1 MWTNSY
7 SMEQAGEFL
16 KRARRAKGVTQADFA
31 ESLCVSHATLSA
43 LENGRSVSTKTLE
56 RALQD
61 LGFRLVIV
69 PKTAD
74 VRVVERGER

>member
-43 LENGRSVSTKTLE
+43 LENGRSVSTKTL
-56 RALQD
+56 
-61 LGFRLVIV
+61 
-69 PKTAD
+69 
-74 VRVVERGER
+74 